1 VSVTIVTDSA
11 AAPPAAL
18 VERHGIAVVPLQL
31 TVDGVAYLEG
41 EQPDD
46 IFDGFHDISTSGPAP
61 GQWAAAISERASDEG
76 VVVLTIASA
85 MSSTY
90 QAAVLGAE
98 GHDVP
103 VRVIDT
109 GTAAGAEALVVLAAT
124 SAAAEGQDLDAVAA
138 AARVAATQ
146 VRLVA
151 TVPSLD
157 HLVRS
162 GRVPE
167 VAGLAGRWLNVSPL
181 FEFRDGTA
189 RALRPALSRHAA
201 VERMVSR
208 LHRNRT
214 EGAQLHVAAIHS
226 QAEQE
231 ARLLLERASTGAA
244 PVTALVGEFNA
255 VMVTH
260 TGPGLLGLAWR
271 WEPVPADADRRISGG

>member
-1 VSVTIVTDSA
+1 VSVTVITDSA
-11 AAPPAAL
+11 AALPAAL
-18 VERHGIAVVPLQL
+18 VERHGIGVVPLQL
-31 TVDGVAYLEG
+31 TVDGVTYLEG

-46 IFDGFHDISTSGPAP
+46 MFDGSHHISTSGPAP
-61 GQWAAAISERASDEG
+61 GQWATSIRERAGGEG

-90 QAAVLGAE
+90 QAALLGADGLDE
-98 GHDVP
+98 P

-109 GTAAGAEALVVLAAT
+109 GTAAGAEALVVLAAA
-124 SAAAEGQDLDAVAA
+124 SAAAEGLDLDAVAA
-138 AARVAATQ
+138 AARVAAAQ

-181 FEFRDGTA
+181 FEFRDGKA

-208 LHRNRT
+208 LQRSRI
-214 EGAQLHVAAIHS
+214 EGARLHVAAMHS

-231 ARLLLERASTGAA
+231 ARLLLERASTVAP
-244 PVTALVGEFNA
+244 PVTELVGEFNA

-271 WEPVPADADRRISGG
+271 WEPVPASVDPGVSGS